1 MAHAPLCSAAKA
13 RKRFSKLGQSVR
25 IAVSSLR
32 SGTSSIGTHTISM
45 LSSSFADRANADVSR
60 AESVRKFIV
69 LPVQF
74 TQDNKCLTPSMKV
87 VRPKVNE
94 VFAREID
101 KEIYGR

>member
-1 MAHAPLCSAAKA
+1 MIQGYGLTETAAPFTFT
-13 RKRFSKLGQSVR
+13 RV
-25 IAVSSLR
+25 
-32 SGTSSIGTHTISM
+32 TDNTIGTVGQPVPG
-45 LSSSFADRANADVSR
+45 A
-60 AESVRKFIV
+60 SVRKFLV

-74 TQDNKCLTPSMKV
+74 TQDNKGLTPSMKV